1 MVRLSADVNP
11 LRESRRVTELGEVF
25 DPAAQQVAA

>member
-1 MVRLSADVNP
+1 MVHLSADVNP
-11 LRESRRVTELGEVF
+11 FREWRRVTELGELF